1 MAAVF
6 PQEELAAAR
15 KRNREEASL
24 STINTMNERVDTRT
38 AADRTLRYSCDMR
51 TTNATTS
58 VVTLSSWQQMLISA
72 LPLSSQQMKKT
83 PRHSVGRTRRRFRHY
98 TKKKCMQAGLHKN
111 ENFQDRRPWY
121 QRGMR
126 NGIRLIAAEKHLQQE
141 QQCQQ

>member
-1 MAAVF
+1 VTTARWQCGCSLPARGTGCSPQAEPRRSF
-6 PQEELAAAR
+6 PEYNQHD
-15 KRNREEASL
+15 
-24 STINTMNERVDTRT
+24 ERTCRYSCFIWT

-126 NGIRLIAAEKHLQQE
+126 TGSGL
-141 QQCQQ
+141 